1 MSRSKDIAIQ
11 SFCQKVKTFAHTLTF
26 NKVNNLKMFFFF
38 ADSDV
43 DDELEDEVN
52 NITKKKKQEL
62 YKLPEERK
70 LQEARQARIAVSYT
84 RISSKKES
92 INSYDEG
99 VRE

>member
-1 MSRSKDIAIQ
+1 
-11 SFCQKVKTFAHTLTF
+11 
-26 NKVNNLKMFFFF
+26 MFFFF